1 MEVPEARPPEGPAAQ
16 AHRQRRTL
24 AWTTKLGIGATW
36 AGCAYW
42 LVVAAVLGW
51 AGSTR
56 ASLGGVLVIGFL
68 VYPLGYLLN
77 RAAGGDLLA
86 RRHPWGGLVRV
97 MWASE
102 LVGWPILVVLLIKA
116 PQLVLFGLAAALGAH
131 FIPFAWIY
139 RFWPYAALG
148 VFSIVWA
155 SLAQVFLEHH
165 VASVIPVGISAGYAL
180 SALAAQREIHSLAAG
195 RATP

>member
-1 MEVPEARPPEGPAAQ
+1 MSLTR
-16 AHRQRRTL
+16 HQRDTL
-24 AWTTKLGIGATW
+24 AWTTRLGIGATW
-36 AGCAYW
+36 GGALYW
-42 LVVAAVLGW
+42 LLVAAVLAWTGN
-51 AGSTR
+51 TR
-56 ASLGGVLVIGFL
+56 IALAAVLAVGFL

-86 RRHPWGGLVRV
+86 RGHPWGGLVRV

-102 LVGWPILVVLLIKA
+102 LVGWPILVVLLLKA

-148 VFSIVWA
+148 VFSIAWA
-155 SLAQVFLEHH
+155 CLAQLWLEAH
-165 VASVIPVGISAGYAL
+165 VASVIPLGMGAGYAL
-180 SALAAQREIHSLAAG
+180 AAMAARRAIRRSAREAEALD
-195 RATP
+195 RQP